1 MSEGGDNA
9 RSLSPNATTSTTT
22 HLDMPDQL
30 EAMTVAMLATH
41 GFEEVELTDPRDALE
56 EAGAEASL
64 VAPQADSIQA
74 WDVDDWG
81 ESYDVDMELENARPD
96 DFDALLLPG
105 GVLNPD
111 QLRMNNEA
119 VDFVATFV
127 ESGKPVASICHGP
140 WMLAEADVVEGRTMT
155 SYLSI
160 RTDLR
165 NAGANVVDEEAVT
178 DDNLVTSRNPDDLPA
193 FNDAMITLFSTAT
206 REAGS
211 VAS

>member
-1 MSEGGDNA
+1 MA
-9 RSLSPNATTSTTT
+9 
-22 HLDMPDQL
+22 DQL
-30 EAMTVAMLATH
+30 EATTVAILATH

-56 EAGAEASL
+56 EAGAAAYL
-64 VAPQADSIQA
+64 VAPQSESIQA

-81 ESYDVDMELENARPD
+81 KSYDVDVMLQDTHPD
-96 DFDALLLPG
+96 DYDALLLPG

-111 QLRMNNEA
+111 QLRMNDEA
-119 VDFVATFV
+119 VDFVASFV
-127 ESGKPVASICHGP
+127 ELGKPVAAICHGP
-140 WMLAEADVVEGRTMT
+140 WMLAEAGVVDGRQMT
-155 SYLSI
+155 SYASI

-165 NAGANVVDEEAVT
+165 NAGANVVNEEAVT

-206 REAGS
+206 REAEA